1 MIGWTKQEKHL
12 GEDMVKAGYKKGE
25 IDMEINEC
33 RLDATVVL
41 NNIKAHNYTIQDYPM
56 SEFESRIVIKALNRY
71 LADLKFEQEIKVH

>member
-33 RLDATVVL
+33 RLDATVIL
-41 NNIKAHNYTIQDYPM
+41 NNIKAHNYSIQDYSL
-56 SEFESRIVIKALNRY
+56 SEYESKIVMKALERY
-71 LADLKFEQEIKVH
+71 LADLKFEQELKVY